1 MTPSSDGS
9 DRPDQAGEG
18 HDPLVARPHA
28 EHGGPVA
35 RAEAVAAKISTDD
48 QPLGRPG
55 PPLDHRSPFFIGMAG
70 AAGVAV
76 TYALA
81 QVVLGTRDILVLI
94 GLALF
99 LAAGLEPAV
108 SWLMG
113 HGLRRGLAVTVV
125 LLMTIAALVG
135 FLIAAVQPLLDQ
147 ASQFVAHA
155 PDYLRHV
162 RDHSSWIGRLN
173 DRLQLEQRL
182 QGVFTQGQGT
192 LVNGLL
198 GAGMVVVDALTKTV
212 VVIVLTAY
220 FLADLPRVRHAIYR
234 LAPHSRRPRVILIG
248 DQIFAKVGGYVLG
261 NVLTSLIAGAGT
273 FLWLIVFH
281 VPYALLLA
289 LGVAVL
295 DLIPVVGST
304 IAGIIV
310 SLVAATV
317 SLPVGIATAGY
328 YVLYRLAEDYLIM
341 PKIMGRVVEVPAL
354 ITVVA
359 VLVGAALL
367 GLVGALV
374 AIPAAA
380 AVLLIFQEVV
390 APRLDTA

>member
-1 MTPSSDGS
+1 MTPSHDGS
-9 DRPDQAGEG
+9 DRPDQTGAA
-18 HDPLVARPHA
+18 HDPLVVQPHDQH
-28 EHGGPVA
+28 EGPVA
-35 RAEAVAAKISTDD
+35 RAEAVAAKMSTDD

-55 PPLDHRSPFFIGMAG
+55 PPLDRRSPFFVGMAG

-76 TYALA
+76 TYALV
-81 QVVLGTRDILVLI
+81 QVVLGTRDMLVLV

-108 SWLMG
+108 SWLVNR
-113 HGLRRGLAVTVV
+113 GLRRGLAVTIV
-125 LLMTIAALVG
+125 LLVTIGALIG
-135 FLIAAVQPLLDQ
+135 FLVAAVQPLIDQ
-147 ASQFVAHA
+147 ASQFVTHA

-162 RDHSSWIGRLN
+162 RDHSSLIGRLN

-198 GAGMVVVDALTKTV
+198 GAGMVVFDALTETV

-220 FLADLPRVRHAIYR
+220 FLADLPRVRQAIYR

-261 NVLTSLIAGAGT
+261 NVLTSLIAGGGT
-273 FLWLIVFH
+273 FLWLIIFH

-328 YVLYRLAEDYLIM
+328 YVVYRLAEDYLIM

-359 VLVGAALL
+359 VLIGGALL

-380 AVLLIFQEVV
+380 AVLLIFREVM
-390 APRLDTA
+390 APRLDAT